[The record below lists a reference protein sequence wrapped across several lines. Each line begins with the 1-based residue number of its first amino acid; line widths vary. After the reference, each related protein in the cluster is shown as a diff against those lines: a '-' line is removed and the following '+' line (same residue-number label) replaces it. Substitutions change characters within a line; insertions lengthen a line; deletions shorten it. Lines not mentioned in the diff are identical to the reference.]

1 MALEHR
7 RRQMTLA
14 AAAMLAALGG
24 VTSAQAFTM
33 NTLANSNGGTRYAD
47 PGDRIEDAA
56 KGNTTTQDNSGLQLN
71 FGGRSNRF
79 GSSRDPV
86 GAPPDQSRF
95 NGR

>member
-7 RRQMTLA
+7 RMTLA
-14 AAAMLAALGG
+14 AAAIVAALGSA
-24 VTSAQAFTM
+24 TAAQAFTM
-33 NTLANSNGGTRYAD
+33 NTLSNSNGGTRYAD

-56 KGNTTTQDNSGLQLN
+56 KGNTTTPNNNGVQFN

-79 GSSRDPV
+79 GSSRDLV
-86 GAPPDQSRF
+86 GEPPDQSRF

>member
-56 KGNTTTQDNSGLQLN
+56 RGNTTSPETGVQFNL
-71 FGGRSNRF
+71 GGRSNRF

>member
-56 KGNTTTQDNSGLQLN
+56 KGNTATPENGVQFN

-79 GSSRDPV
+79 GSSRDPI

>member
-7 RRQMTLA
+7 QQMTLA
-14 AAAMLAALGG
+14 AAAIVAALGSA
-24 VTSAQAFTM
+24 TAAQAFTM
-33 NTLANSNGGTRYAD
+33 NTIANGSAGTRYAD

-56 KGNTTTQDNSGLQLN
+56 KGNTTTPGTSGLQLN

-86 GAPPDQSRF
+86 GEPPDQSRF